1 MPPSRKQRPKPA
13 RKPSQRGAL
22 MALVA
27 GVAVLLMLTGGYLA
41 LLGGTTPRHNAIG
54 GPFELTAADGRTVT
68 DRSYAG
74 RYLLVYFGYSACR
87 DVCPTT
93 LAALGDAMDALGAK
107 AGRLQ
112 PLFITVDPHRDT
124 PDVLGRYVANFTPRL
139 VGLTGS
145 ARQLRQV
152 QQEYRVTSVAHTAE
166 GGETDYTVD
175 HSSVLYLIAPDG
187 RFVALIPA
195 DDSGAAMAARIAQYV
210 S

>member
-1 MPPSRKQRPKPA
+1 MPTRRKQRPEPA
-13 RKPSQRGAL
+13 RQPKTLLA
-22 MALVA
+22 MLV
-27 GVAVLLMLTGGYLA
+27 GVAVLLVLTGGYLA
-41 LLGGTTPRHNAIG
+41 LLGGTTPQRNAIG
-54 GPFELTAADGRTVT
+54 GPFALTAADGQTVT

-74 RYLLVYFGYSACR
+74 QYLLVYFGYSACR

-93 LAALGDAMDALGAK
+93 LAALGDAMDVLGAK

-112 PLFITVDPHRDT
+112 PLFITVDPRRDT

-152 QQEYRVTSVAHTAE
+152 QQEYRVTSVAHTKD
-166 GGETDYTVD
+166 GETDYTVD

-195 DDSGAAMAARIAQYV
+195 DDSGAEMAARISRYV
-210 S
+210 G

>member
-1 MPPSRKQRPKPA
+1 
-13 RKPSQRGAL
+13 L
-22 MALVA
+22 
-27 GVAVLLMLTGGYLA
+27 LTGGYLA
-41 LLGGTTPRHNAIG
+41 LLGGTTPHRAGIG

-93 LAALGDAMDALGAK
+93 LAALGDAMDVLGAK
-107 AGRLQ
+107 ASHLQ

-152 QQEYRVTSVAHTAE
+152 QQEYRVTSVANTKD
-166 GGETDYTVD
+166 GETDYTVD

-195 DDSGAAMAARIAQYV
+195 DDSGPVMAAQIAKYIPNTDG
-210 S
+210 